1 MSQIT
6 IRNLD
11 PLVEKIIRQ
20 KAKNGH
26 ESLSETVNLLL
37 KQAIGLDSSTGKKKK
52 RNLQHLAGSWSNE
65 AADEFEKAQIPF
77 NVIDDELWK

>member
-37 KQAIGLDSSTGKKKK
+37 KQAIGLDGSTGKK

-65 AADEFEKAQIPF
+65 AADEFEKTQIPF

>member
-37 KQAIGLDSSTGKKKK
+37 KQAIGLDGPTGKK

-65 AADEFEKAQIPF
+65 AADEFEKTQIPF